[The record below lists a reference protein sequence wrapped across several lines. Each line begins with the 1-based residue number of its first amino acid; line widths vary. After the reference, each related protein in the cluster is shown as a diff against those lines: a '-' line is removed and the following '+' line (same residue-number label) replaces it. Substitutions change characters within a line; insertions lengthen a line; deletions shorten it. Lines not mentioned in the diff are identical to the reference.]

1 MQVNDEDSMSDYNDQ
16 NGGGQLAT
24 MPNGCFSSNIFLK
37 NDSQSGASDGQQ
49 QMTDRDT
56 NLSMDMGISPTNEYN
71 GYQISFL
78 NHEKNHIF
86 KLTI

>member
-37 NDSQSGASDGQQ
+37 NDSQSGTSDVQQ
-49 QMTDRDT
+49 QINRDT
-56 NLSMDMGISPTNEYN
+56 NLSMDMGMSSTNEYN

-78 NHEKNHIF
+78 NHEKKKKF
-86 KLTI
+86 F